1 MGKINKMLAL
11 LLLGLI
17 VFSPVSAFAASGDI
31 FTIISNKMITTIQDV
46 RKIVYIIAGFGLI
59 MFAVLAVF
67 NKISFKHLSYIMIGL
82 SLLSVMM
89 PFINYFSGANLED
102 SEYSYENFIAGG
114 DASITGSDLGDLTEC
129 TGAICPD
136 GLEGGLGDNNGL
148 AGLPNGLLDDLKS
161 DLPDLDLA
169 NITTPYDKN
178 GCRTVNGEQD
188 CCEGTVKNG
197 QCKKSFKQT
206 FKDIAET
213 AKNIIA
219 GGKSIVGAVD
229 SGINAVNAAKEGM
242 DNIGDIIS
250 GDGNVFDKLGGLAG
264 TVGSTIGSITGGTA
278 AAMGG
283 LGSALGYAGAA
294 GDVIKGDDSTSS
306 AIDNSG
312 VGDALDVI
320 GSGAN
325 DVGNEVRDFTSTTED
340 LAGYGNQAV
349 NMGEKVK
356 DWFGRK

>member
-1 MGKINKMLAL
+1 MEKINKMLAL
-11 LLLGLI
+11 LLLGLV
-17 VFSPVSAFAASGDI
+17 VFSPAVAFAAGGDI

-46 RKIVYIIAGFGLI
+46 RKIVYVIAGFGLI

-114 DASITGSDLGDLTEC
+114 DASILGSDLNDQSEC
-129 TGAICPD
+129 TGAICPG
-136 GLEGGLGDNNGL
+136 GLEGGLG
-148 AGLPNGLLDDLKS
+148 LDETMPKLENLVEDLK
-161 DLPDLDLA
+161 PDIPELDLA
-169 NITTPYDKN
+169 NVTTPYDSN
-178 GCRTVNGEQD
+178 GCRTVNGEQE

-197 QCKKSFKQT
+197 KCKKSFKQT

-213 AKNIIA
+213 AKNIVA
-219 GGKSIVGAVD
+219 GGKSVIGAVD
-229 SGINAVNAAKEGM
+229 SGINAVNSAKEGI

-250 GDGNVFDKLGGLAG
+250 GDGNLFDKLGGLAG
-264 TVGSTIGSITGGTA
+264 SIGSTVGSITGNTS

-283 LGSALGYAGAA
+283 LNSALGYAGAA

-312 VGDALDVI
+312 VGDVLDTI
-320 GSGAN
+320 GSGAS
-325 DVGNEVRDFTSTTED
+325 DVGNEVRDFTGTARD
-340 LAGYGNQAV
+340 LAGYGNQGMGVV
-349 NMGEKVK
+349 NQMN
-356 DWFGRK
+356 DWFGGK